1 MKKVVCFGEVL
12 FDCFP
17 SEKKVGG
24 APLNV
29 GLRLHHFGFDCQMI
43 SCIGQDEDGQVLRQ
57 FLSQEGLSAD
67 YIQINKD
74 YHTGTVS
81 VHLDKNG
88 NASYEIVQP
97 VAWDHI
103 SISAENSALVKA
115 ADLFVFGSLVA
126 RQNPSKQTLFALLES
141 ANFSVFDLNLRP
153 PHYNWEILQKLIL
166 LSDFI
171 KCNEE
176 ELNYLLEQFQIQEI
190 NLEQKLRALLNSI
203 DGKGICITLGAEGA
217 LLLWK
222 DKLYQQAA
230 FPITVVDTV
239 GAGDSFLATLLHG
252 LLTHQDCNKCLLE
265 ACAMG
270 ALVASKNGANPKIS
284 DQDLLDFIAI
294 Q

>member
-103 SISAENSALVKA
+103 SISEENSALVKA

-126 RQNPSKQTLFALLES
+126 RQNPSKQTLFTLLES

-203 DGKGICITLGAEGA
+203 GGKGICITLGAEGA

-294 Q
+294 H

>member
-103 SISAENSALVKA
+103 SISVENSALVKA

-126 RQNPSKQTLFALLES
+126 RQNPSKQTLFTLLES
-141 ANFSVFDLNLRP
+141 AKFSVFDLNLRP

-203 DGKGICITLGAEGA
+203 GGKGICITLGAEGA
-217 LLLWK
+217 LLLWN

-294 Q
+294 H

>member
-17 SEKKVGG
+17 SGRKVGG

-29 GLRLHHFGFDCQMI
+29 GLRLHHFGLDCQMI
-43 SCIGQDEDGQVLRQ
+43 SCIGQDEDGQIIRQ
-57 FLSQEGLSAD
+57 FLFKEGLSAD
-67 YIQINKD
+67 YFQINKD

-88 NASYEIVQP
+88 NASYEIIQP

-103 SISAENSALVKA
+103 SISAKNIALVKA
-115 ADLFVFGSLVA
+115 ADLFIFGSLVA
-126 RQNPSKQTLFALLES
+126 RQNPSKQTLFTLLES
-141 ANFSVFDLNLRP
+141 AKFSVFDLNLRP
-153 PHYNWEILQKLIL
+153 PHYSWEMLQKLIL

-176 ELNYLLEQFQIQEI
+176 ELNYLLEQFRIQEI
-190 NLEQKLRALLNSI
+190 DLEQKLRVLLNLI
-203 DGKGICITLGAEGA
+203 DGKGICITLEDKGA

-222 DKLYQQAA
+222 DKLYRQAA
-230 FPITVVDTV
+230 FPITVLDTV

-252 LLTHQDCNKCLLE
+252 LITHQDCNKCLLE

-270 ALVASKNGANPKIS
+270 ALVATKNGANPKIS
-284 DQDLLDFIAI
+284 EQDLLNFIATH
-294 Q
+294 

>member
-29 GLRLHHFGFDCQMI
+29 GLRLHHFGLDCQMI

-126 RQNPSKQTLFALLES
+126 RQNPSKQTLFTLLES
-141 ANFSVFDLNLRP
+141 AKFSVFDLNLRP

-203 DGKGICITLGAEGA
+203 GGKGICITLGAEGA

-294 Q
+294 H

>member
-1 MKKVVCFGEVL
+1 M
-12 FDCFP
+12 
-17 SEKKVGG
+17 
-24 APLNV
+24 
-29 GLRLHHFGFDCQMI
+29 
-43 SCIGQDEDGQVLRQ
+43 
-57 FLSQEGLSAD
+57 
-67 YIQINKD
+67 
-74 YHTGTVS
+74 
-81 VHLDKNG
+81 
-88 NASYEIVQP
+88 
-97 VAWDHI
+97 AWDHI